1 LKPQLLAAKR
11 SETLLACSIAKGA
24 VTVRFG
30 RARKVK
36 AMRASDLSDLE
47 ARSAM
52 PHPGRNVQQEIDFIL
67 CHESPVLFGTVADDV
82 KQSLGRVEELGD
94 DAVPH
99 IVSAV
104 TGCATGGC
112 PGPRFWDGAG
122 ELCKLLSRLRSPSA
136 NAGLLSILRTDSNI
150 VEFDEYVRG
159 SAAAA
164 LGASGDQALVEEL
177 ASCLDLPNAPYA
189 RIAQAIEALG
199 GSVSENPAV
208 ILDRGRRMQ
217 IPVEA
222 IRYLLGHRSSVPAW
236 PENMQ
241 GEFYFI
247 LGRKVHQEY
256 DFRKPLSDRTKAL
269 YAAALRANPSPRS
282 VVWEEFSESERRETA
297 QTLSTKYPLSDGYW
311 EALKVAVESS
321 DVV

>member
-241 GEFYFI
+241 GGFYAV
-247 LGRKVHQEY
+247 LGRKVHQKY
-256 DFRKPLSDRTKAL
+256 GGDKAKPL
-269 YAAALRANPSPRS
+269 YAAALRANPNNTLS
-282 VVWEEFSESERRETA
+282 VAWEGFSESERRETA

-311 EALKVAVESS
+311 EALRVAVESS